1 MGSDIGG
8 SFGGNIRTDQLF
20 KTLAFW
26 WSEYKPKIEN
36 LQLKPEVSSDSYQ
49 NVSSYRKKHPASNLN
64 YGFDYFL
71 SENLSFSGYYM
82 HENSLG
88 FNISLSANPL
98 KDHNPS
104 FLEKSPEPYYS
115 IPLDYN
121 EEDDDFWT
129 K

>member
-1 MGSDIGG
+1 
-8 SFGGNIRTDQLF
+8 
-20 KTLAFW
+20 
-26 WSEYKPKIEN
+26 
-36 LQLKPEVSSDSYQ
+36 
-49 NVSSYRKKHPASNLN
+49 
-64 YGFDYFL
+64 
-71 SENLSFSGYYM
+71 M

-129 K
+129 KINVDLQANQIDLIAYKSLQNEVILIIDNNHFLPMLKLLEELLE